1 MRIDIKGADIL
12 TRKLSGIKDLDFA
25 RKTIKKHGALLH
37 KEVKKN
43 ATRGYIFTLK
53 YSTGETKKSTSL
65 AIKDNGLT
73 AVVAPNTHYAIYV
86 EYGTRKMNAKP
97 FVRPALEAIK
107 PNFLSDLEKMDK

>member
-1 MRIDIKGADIL
+1 MKIDIKGADIL
-12 TRKLSGIKDLDFA
+12 TKKLTGIKDLDFA

-43 ATRGYIFTLK
+43 ATPGYIFVK
-53 YSTGETKKSTSL
+53 GYSTGATKRSTSL
-65 AIKDNGLT
+65 DIKDNGLT
-73 AVVAPNTHYAIYV
+73 AVVAANTHYAIYV
-86 EYGTRKMNAKP
+86 EWGTRKMEAEP